1 MSNIFSNLSPKSL
14 RRAADIQ
21 EKILD
26 LKGELSSIL
35 GATEATETP
44 SPRRKMSAAG
54 RRRIA
59 AAQRARWARIKAGR
73 SGSSE
78 APEAPARRRKM
89 SPSARARIATA
100 QRARWA
106 RIHAKAG
113 KPEKAT
119 KRRISAAGR
128 KRIAAARTGEVGCGA
143 CSKSCPKSV
152 INWQRGV
159 RREPVDSWRR
169 VGERA
174 AHLWPPLFLPRGRPL
189 T

>member
-1 MSNIFSNLSPKSL
+1 MSNIFSNLSPRSL

-78 APEAPARRRKM
+78 APEAPARRRKIEPVCSRPHCYSSE
-89 SPSARARIATA
+89 SPLGEDPRQGR
-100 QRARWA
+100 Q
-106 RIHAKAG
+106 AG
-113 KPEKAT
+113 KSHKAQD
-119 KRRISAAGR
+119 KCRGPQAHCRC
-128 KRIAAARTGEVGCGA
+128 RTGEVGCGA